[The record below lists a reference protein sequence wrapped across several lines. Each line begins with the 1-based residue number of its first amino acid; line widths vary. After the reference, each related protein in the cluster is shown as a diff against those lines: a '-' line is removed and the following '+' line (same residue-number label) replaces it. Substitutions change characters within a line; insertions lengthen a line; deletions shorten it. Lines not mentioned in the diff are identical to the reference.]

1 MFDKRVEIRVKL
13 LNNKANGLH
22 LGAYYEQKPLFR
34 LLGYQ
39 LWKVCEP
46 MKTLIIGALGMLGTE
61 VQSRSRYLGLE
72 TIAIDIDDL
81 DITNIDNVLDFTKKL
96 KPQLVINCAAYTN
109 VDGCETDEDN
119 AFKVNAI
126 GPRNLAMACEEI
138 GASLVH
144 ISTDYVFDG
153 TQESPY
159 DEYDMPNPQSAYG
172 RTKYAG
178 ERLVTHC
185 CSRSYIIRTAWLY
198 GAKGKNFV
206 STMLQ
211 LPKSGKPLKVVDDQ
225 IGSPTYAK
233 DLAEAIMTLVEK
245 PRYGIYHF
253 TNASFCSWYDF
264 AKEIFDQA
272 GLEVDLSRCTTDE
285 FPRPA
290 KRPAFSKLKNNMGPA
305 QGMPL
310 LRSWQEGLRAYLEE
324 IGY

>member
-1 MFDKRVEIRVKL
+1 MTDIL
-13 LNNKANGLH
+13 LTGCN
-22 LGAYYEQKPLFR
+22 
-34 LLGYQ
+34 
-39 LWKVCEP
+39 
-46 MKTLIIGALGMLGTE
+46 GMLGQE
-61 VQSRSRYLGLE
+61 VHSLAKK
-72 TIAIDIDDL
+72 TKNTVIAIDIKEL
-81 DITNIDNVLDFTKKL
+81 DITEQDTTSSFIHIKKPNI
-96 KPQLVINCAAYTN
+96 VINCAAYTN

-153 TQESPY
+153 TQETPY
-159 DEYDMPNPQSAYG
+159 DEYDIPSPQSAYG

-178 ERLVTHC
+178 ERLVAHC

-198 GAKGKNFV
+198 GIKGKNFV

-211 LPKSGKPLKVVDDQ
+211 LAKSGKPLKVVDDQ

-233 DLAEAIMTLVEK
+233 DLAEGIMTLVEK

-253 TNASFCSWYDF
+253 TNAGFCSWYDF

-305 QGMPL
+305 QGLPS
-310 LRSWQEGLRAYLEE
+310 LRPWQEGLRAYLNE
-324 IGY
+324 IDC

>member
-1 MFDKRVEIRVKL
+1 
-13 LNNKANGLH
+13 
-22 LGAYYEQKPLFR
+22 
-34 LLGYQ
+34 
-39 LWKVCEP
+39 
-46 MKTLIIGALGMLGTE
+46 MKTLLIGALGMLGTE
-61 VQSRSRYLGLE
+61 VQSLSKSLGIE
-72 TIAIDIDDL
+72 TTAMDIDDL
-81 DITNIDNVLDFTKKL
+81 DITSIDHVLDFTKKL
-96 KPQLVINCAAYTN
+96 KPQLIINCAAYTN

-119 AFKVNAI
+119 AFRVNAI

-153 TQESPY
+153 TQENPY

-178 ERLVTHC
+178 ERLVAHC

-211 LPKSGKPLKVVDDQ
+211 LAKSGKPLKVVDDQ

-253 TNASFCSWYDF
+253 TNAGFCSWYDF

-272 GLEVDLSRCTTDE
+272 GLEVDLSPCSTEE

-290 KRPAFSKLKNNMGPA
+290 KRPAFSKLKNNVGPA
-305 QGMPL
+305 QGMPP
-310 LRSWQEGLRAYLEE
+310 LRPWQEGLRAYLEE